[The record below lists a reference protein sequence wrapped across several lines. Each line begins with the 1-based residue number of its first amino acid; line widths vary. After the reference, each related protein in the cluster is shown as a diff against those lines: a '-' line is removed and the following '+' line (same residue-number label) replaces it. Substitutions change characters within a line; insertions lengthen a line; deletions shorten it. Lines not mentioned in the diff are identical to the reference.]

1 MIVFGSAQFVTN
13 KRPHPTL
20 ESSESQSEY
29 FIDLQREVQNSITAG
44 VTHNRNIY
52 RNGSNDIDR
61 HKIYDKNIDK
71 MHVHMYVCAM
81 YVCMEKLCTSSTQK
95 YV

>member
-29 FIDLQREVQNSITAG
+29 FIDRQREVQNSITAG
-44 VTHNRNIY
+44 ATQNRNIY
-52 RNGSNDIDR
+52 RNGSYDIDR
-61 HKIYDKNIDK
+61 HKIC
-71 MHVHMYVCAM
+71 VCH
-81 YVCMEKLCTSSTQK
+81 VCMYGKTMYFK
-95 YV
+95 YTKICIVMA